1 MQKLRLAIIGTLL
14 HFTLFFNLER
24 IDIGGENALD
34 IQTFVY
40 IIAFIAA
47 FSVMIFPNLWRPNVV
62 FGYILWLGIYLVIK
76 YWFNPNGRAI
86 FGDINTYIT
95 ITEIAMLTLTIML
108 AHNLAVHL
116 YDAEETIKRILMVG
130 FSRRIKS
137 LEEAKE
143 EIDLELYRSRRN
155 QQPLS
160 VVVLEVAD
168 EDANVIL
175 NQTVEEIIK
184 STRKHYIY
192 MSLARVVRRALRR
205 TDMLLHQ
212 TSSGRFIL
220 LGPETSA
227 KDATH
232 LIEKIKMVAKNELN
246 ISPNLGVATFPE
258 DALTFNDLVDQAE
271 WNLISKRSRN

>member
-14 HFTLFFNLER
+14 HFTVFFNLER

-76 YWFNPNGRAI
+76 YWFNPNERAI

-108 AHNLAVHL
+108 THNLAVHL

-212 TSSGRFIL
+212 TSSGRLIL
-220 LGPETSA
+220 IGPETSA